1 MKLTVIII
9 KVAQHL
15 VPTYFPAILFRSALR
30 PTRNPPARTQRL
42 TTSAPPP
49 AHACLCLCPV
59 ASRPYVATVRTDRFA
74 VKENANAATAEA
86 NGAAAAAARPPLY
99 TPPTAA
105 LPGSSEPRSRRPVVA
120 KGEQLVSAAR
130 DESTDAR
137 ADASRAQPER
147 RRPFEARGAM
157 AAPVAPSHN
166 EHVDGTSH
174 PRWQRRATFW
184 PSLRRRMHISGGSDW
199 LQCRSNGCTRLWC
212 QAS

>member
-1 MKLTVIII
+1 MFPHTSLPYFSVPRYVEPAIHRPVLTAPQPRRLRQRTLAFAFAVLHPDPTLRG
-9 KVAQHL
+9 VAQ
-15 VPTYFPAILFRSALR
+15 RR
-30 PTRNPPARTQRL
+30 RR
-42 TTSAPPP
+42 
-49 AHACLCLCPV
+49 
-59 ASRPYVATVRTDRFA
+59 TVRTDRFA

-184 PSLRRRMHISGGSDW
+184 PSLRRRMHISGVSDW

>member
-1 MKLTVIII
+1 MFPHTSLPYFSVPRYVEPAIHRPVLTAPQPRRQRQRTLAFAFALLHPDPTLRG
-9 KVAQHL
+9 VAQ
-15 VPTYFPAILFRSALR
+15 RR
-30 PTRNPPARTQRL
+30 RR
-42 TTSAPPP
+42 
-49 AHACLCLCPV
+49 
-59 ASRPYVATVRTDRFA
+59 TVRTDRFA

-157 AAPVAPSHN
+157 AAPVAPSHD
-166 EHVDGTSH
+166 EHVVDGTSH
-174 PRWQRRATFW
+174 TRWQRRATFW
-184 PSLRRRMHISGGSDW
+184 QSLRRRMHSSGVSDR